1 MRISG
6 RLETRMTCVLIKGED
21 GIQGQERTDRRGVET
36 QWSTTWGWGWDGAA
50 VNHGTA
56 QTAGEPTKLGE
67 ARKDPSLELSEG
79 PHTLLLDFLPPE
91 L

>member
-1 MRISG
+1 
-6 RLETRMTCVLIKGED
+6 MTCVLIKGED

-67 ARKDPSLELSEG
+67 ARKDASLGSSEG
-79 PHTLLLDFLPPE
+79 PWLY
-91 L
+91 